1 MAQRLAQKLLIE
13 PHQRQIE
20 EGRGDR
26 KQLPILIIMEEITHL
41 YKEFRT
47 IDGIGVCKVYFI
59 NGIAFSF
66 DEDDTPDNLQTVS
79 IAEEK
84 PHLSNEDLYKGSS
97 YLLEEGFELDILL
110 EDINDDLFN
119 DHEDDSPYQKIPKR
133 Y

>member
-1 MAQRLAQKLLIE
+1 
-13 PHQRQIE
+13 
-20 EGRGDR
+20 
-26 KQLPILIIMEEITHL
+26 MEEITQL

-84 PHLSNEDLYKGSS
+84 PHLTNEDLYKGSS
-97 YLLEEGFELDILL
+97 YLLEEGFELYILL
-110 EDINDDLFN
+110 EDINDDLFT

>member
-1 MAQRLAQKLLIE
+1 
-13 PHQRQIE
+13 
-20 EGRGDR
+20 
-26 KQLPILIIMEEITHL
+26 MEEITQL

-97 YLLEEGFELDILL
+97 YLLEEGFFLENLVEEL
-110 EDINDDLFN
+110 NDQIDQ
-119 DHEDDSPYQKIPKR
+119 D
-133 Y
+133 

>member
-1 MAQRLAQKLLIE
+1 
-13 PHQRQIE
+13 
-20 EGRGDR
+20 
-26 KQLPILIIMEEITHL
+26 MEEITQL

-47 IDGIGVCKVYFI
+47 IDGVGVCKVYFI

-66 DEDDTPDNLQTVS
+66 DEDDTPDNFNTVS

-84 PHLSNEDLYKGSS
+84 PHLTNEDLYKGSS

-110 EDINDDLFN
+110 EDINDDLYN
-119 DHEDDSPYQKIPKR
+119 DGDDSPYHKIPKR